1 MIIVKQGRV
10 CMTTGKYVLVILFFI
25 LSSYGYANAQISYS
39 GIQPGKADAEK
50 KGGQMI
56 LENKVLKLNLQVIG
70 GKITAVSFEDKQG
83 HQQIALHQSP
93 LFELTLTGGR
103 MISSTDF
110 TLSHHP
116 EAVNIEAETESP
128 IEANRLG
135 GKKYTADL
143 EDTKLGLKVHWEA
156 SLHDGTNYIRQV
168 FTFTA
173 NDAVKIAKI
182 TLIKLPAAAGIRKA
196 GTVDGSPLVYGNL
209 FFSVEHPM
217 SQTLSGKAFITAYLP
232 RLEAL
237 HSKLPLTISSVWGT
251 TPAGQLRRGFLYY
264 IEHERAHPYRQVLHY
279 NSWFDLSWQDR
290 KMNEKDCLDRIKVFK
305 DSLIDKRK
313 VKMDAFL
320 FDDGW
325 DDNKTLWQFN
335 SGFPDGFTKMT
346 AAAKACGAGI
356 GVWISPWGGYDD
368 PKIQRLAFGKQQI
381 PAFETNDNGFS
392 LTGPI
397 YYNRFKE
404 VTTSFIKNYN
414 VSMFKFD
421 GVGSGNGA
429 SGASITYQK
438 DIEAFLKLITELRAE
453 KSDLYLSLTVG
464 TWPSV
469 YWLKYG
475 DAIWRAGEDTGLAGE
490 GPKRQQWITY
500 KDAQAYKNIVKR
512 GPLFPLNAIMYH
524 GICIAE
530 NGLPGQLEMDN
541 KNIADEIWAFFGTG
555 TGLQELYVN
564 PHLLNANNWDNLQKA
579 SSWSKAHKNALADIH
594 WLGGDPVKG
603 EVYGYAGWADQIG
616 VLTLR
621 NPTGRTKTFV
631 VNVKQALDIPAG
643 LTDNYQFFDARSEKK
658 VFTGHS
664 FTVKLAP
671 YEVKVMDAKTL

>member
-1 MIIVKQGRV
+1 MSILKHILYILLCITVNSAV
-10 CMTTGKYVLVILFFI
+10 TTAQV
-25 LSSYGYANAQISYS
+25 SYAGIKPGSANAT
-39 GIQPGKADAEK
+39 K
-50 KGGQMI
+50 KGAEYI
-56 LENKVLKLNLQVIG
+56 LKNKVLQLNLQTTG
-70 GKITAVSFEDKQG
+70 GKITAESFEDKQG
-83 HQQIALHQSP
+83 HQQMSLHQSP
-93 LFELTLTGGR
+93 LFELTLAGGR
-103 MISSTDF
+103 MVSSNDF
-110 TLSHHP
+110 VLLQPPVS
-116 EAVNIEAETESP
+116 ENIAAEKESP
-128 IEANRLG
+128 VQANRLG

-143 EDTKLGLKVHWEA
+143 ENVKLGMKVHWEVR
-156 SLHDGTNYIRQV
+156 LHDGTNYIRQL
-168 FTFTA
+168 FTFTVGKA
-173 NDAVKIAKI
+173 IKIAKI
-182 TLIKLPAAAGIRKA
+182 TLVKLPVTAGIKQI
-196 GTVDGSPLVYGNL
+196 GTVDGSPLVDHQM
-209 FFSVEHPM
+209 FFSLEHPM
-217 SQTLSGKAFITAYLP
+217 SKTLKGKSFVTAYLP
-232 RLEAL
+232 RLEAIEA
-237 HSKLPLTISSVWGT
+237 KNPLTLSAVFGV
-251 TPAGQLRRGFLYY
+251 TPAGQMRRGFLSYV
-264 IEHERAHPYRQVLHY
+264 EQERAGPYHQVLHY

-290 KMNEKDCLDRIKVFK
+290 KMNEQDCLDRIKVFK
-305 DSLIDKRK
+305 DSLIDKRN

-325 DDNKTLWQFN
+325 DDNKTLWKFN

-346 AAAKACGAGI
+346 AAAKASGAGI

-368 PKIQRLAFGKQQI
+368 PKIQRLAYGTKQV

-392 LTGPI
+392 LTGPV

-438 DIEAFLKLITELRAE
+438 DIEAFLTLITGLRTE
-453 KSDLYLSLTVG
+453 QPKLYLSLTVG

-475 DAIWRAGEDTGLAGE
+475 DAIWRAGEDTGLAGD

-530 NGLPGQLEMDN
+530 NGLPGKLEMDN

-564 PHLLNANNWDNLQKA
+564 PHLLNAANWDCLRDAAN
-579 SSWSKAHKNALADIH
+579 WSKAHKKAMADIH
-594 WLGGDPVKG
+594 WVGGDPLKG
-603 EVYGYAGWADQIG
+603 EVYGYAGWDGQEA

-621 NPTGRTKTFV
+621 NPTAHSKTFT
-631 VNVKQALDIPAG
+631 VKVKRELDLPG
-643 LTDNYQFFDARSEKK
+643 LLNDNYQFFDAKRKDHHKVYAGRSFE
-658 VFTGHS
+658 VT
-664 FTVKLAP
+664 LAP
-671 YEVKVMDAKTL
+671 YEVEVMDAQPLQQR